1 MATIVSTPNLY
12 APTGLSE
19 PNPSWFIL
27 SGTGNIDVEVL
38 DASSNLIAS
47 FRLVPISGQAK
58 IDVSSIAK
66 TLCTPFDIQQVIYAG
81 GFYIDTDKRF
91 ATYRFRIKNQT
102 AFVERNLIWA
112 GVSWNEASGNSN
124 HERYVIF
131 ETDLSDAVLV
141 DFEEVDYSFV
151 DFN

>member
-1 MATIVSTPNLY
+1 MATIVSSPNLY

-19 PNPSWFIL
+19 PNPSWFLL

-38 DASSNLIAS
+38 DASNNLIGT
-47 FRLVPISGQAK
+47 FRIVPIGGQAK

-66 TLCTPFDIQQVIYAG
+66 TLCTPFDVQQTIPIGV
-81 GFYIDTDKRF
+81 FDVDTGKRF

-102 AFVERNLIWA
+102 SFVERNLIWA

-124 HERYVIF
+124 HEKYVVF
-131 ETDLSDAVLV
+131 ESDLSDAVLV
-141 DFEEVDYSFV
+141 DFEELDYAFV